1 MTLRFGTDGWRGV
14 LGRDFTPAHVGDVI
28 QAFCDRY
35 AELPSAGKPVVIGFD
50 RRRMSREMAGLAA
63 RICAG
68 NGIETFLA
76 QDYCPTPCV
85 SWMVKRQK
93 AAAGIMITASHNP
106 PDWNGIKFK
115 ESYGGA
121 ASGEFLSPIESLID
135 ANQASGKKPKTGDAG
150 GTGGVK
156 TFDPHGEYI
165 RAVGNLVDLEKIRKA
180 GFRVLFD
187 AMYGAGAG
195 YLENLIGDQVTTLHG
210 NADPDFGGIHPEPII
225 PYVNEAIETM
235 RAGHYSVCLIND
247 GDADRIGAIDE
258 KGNYVSSHFIFAL
271 LLRHLV
277 ENQGRRGKVLK
288 SISTTVMIDRL
299 CSRYGLLCETTPVG
313 FKYLSPAMK
322 ASGVLMG
329 GEESGGIGM
338 PHHICERD
346 GIFCAL
352 LLLELMAVSGK
363 TLGELVFD
371 LHREVGPCHYK
382 RIDLKLDPQTI
393 ATAREKLAVFEPT
406 SLGGKPFRK
415 KTTIDGYHFAMED
428 DSWLLIRPSGTEPLL
443 RIYAEAPA
451 PEQVEVLLREA
462 SRLVATRF

>member
-1 MTLRFGTDGWRGV
+1 M
-14 LGRDFTPAHVGDVI
+14 GRDFTPEHVGDVI
-28 QAFCDRY
+28 QAFCDR
-35 AELPSAGKPVVIGFD
+35 APELPEKGRPVVIGFD
-50 RRRMSREMAGLAA
+50 RRRMSQEMAMLVA
-63 RICAG
+63 RICVG

-76 QDYCPTPCV
+76 RDYCPTPCV

-106 PDWNGIKFK
+106 PTWNGIKFK

-121 ASGEFLSPIESLID
+121 ASSAFLTPIEKIID
-135 ANQASGKKPKTGDAG
+135 ANQAAGKKPKLGDAG
-150 GTGGVK
+150 RVQ
-156 TFDPHGEYI
+156 TFDPHGDYI
-165 RAVGNLVDLEKIRKA
+165 RAVGNLVDLEKIRGA
-180 GFRVLFD
+180 GFKILFD
-187 AMYGAGAG
+187 ALYGAGAG

-235 RAGHYSVCLIND
+235 RAGDYSVCLIND

-258 KGNYVSSHFIFAL
+258 KGNYVTSHFIFAL

-299 CSRYGLLCETTPVG
+299 CSRYGLACETTPVG

-322 ASGVLMG
+322 ASGVLIG

-363 TLGELVFD
+363 TLGELVAN
-371 LHREVGPCHYK
+371 LQKEVGPCHYK
-382 RIDLKLDPQTI
+382 RIDLKLDPKTI
-393 ATAREKLAVFEPT
+393 AFAKEKLAVFEPA
-406 SLGGKPFRK
+406 SLGGETFRK

-443 RIYAEAPA
+443 RIYVEAPT
-451 PEQVEVLLREA
+451 PEQVELLLREA
-462 SRLVATRF
+462 SRLVAMRSDATCATRSDA